1 MCSVEQLQSVD
12 DEFAG
17 GVATWQT
24 AGSGAAIKDEDEDEE
39 LQAEDNENVEDRP
52 AFMSD
57 TTVSFGESFMEED
70 EGFEDVM
77 PIQGTGL
84 VDNEVQESPVQQ
96 QMHNLE
102 VILNKWDEED
112 NVEGDEACHED
123 GHGFELQQRYVDEC
137 VFHDI
142 HNSLAFVLS

>member
-1 MCSVEQLQSVD
+1 MEQAQSVD
-12 DEFAG
+12 DAFTV
-17 GVATWQT
+17 GVATRQT
-24 AGSGAAIKDEDEDEE
+24 AGSGMAIEDEDADEQW
-39 LQAEDNENVEDRP
+39 QAEDNENVEDRP

-112 NVEGDEACHED
+112 NVEGDEACNED
-123 GHGFELQQRYVDEC
+123 GHGFELQQRYMDEC